1 MLLSSILFSL
11 LLGLTVSAAASIK
24 GRLVLPDH
32 NITRDDL
39 RRTSFR
45 VYQIGNY
52 STPEPYTA
60 VTKLKDLEGNFEF
73 DNLPVNTNDV
83 NETTYFVLYPSSLD
97 YNLRPNRILIE
108 FTNMENGTL
117 QMKGY
122 KNFFG
127 REYFPSKNI
136 VHPERLQEAAVE
148 PYVKVS
154 AVKEAPRRMYVQ
166 ERTAIAAQNNPLLS
180 FINAPWKVA
189 VLLVVGGLLA
199 LPTIVEKLDPEA
211 AKMMRERALEQ
222 KKQRYAAAA
231 AAAASAPSS

>member
-1 MLLSSILFSL
+1 MLLSSILISL
-11 LLGLTVSAAASIK
+11 LLGLAVSAASIK

-73 DNLPVNTNDV
+73 DSLPVNTNEV

-108 FTNMENGTL
+108 FVNTENGTL

-136 VHPERLQEAAVE
+136 VHPERLQETAVK
-148 PYVKVS
+148 PYIKVS
-154 AVKEAPRRMYVQ
+154 TVKEAPRRVYVQ

-231 AAAASAPSS
+231 PSSSSSS